1 MFESCMND
9 GVSLFQALDRYFE
22 ERMLRLKK
30 LISRG
35 SLVVKLHRQRVTMR
49 DNDTTEGLIRD
60 LGEYYRVQGD
70 NSRFVKPPID
80 IKTKVAF

>member
-1 MFESCMND
+1 MND

-60 LGEYYRVQGD
+60 LGDHSG
-70 NSRFVKPPID
+70 
-80 IKTKVAF
+80 